1 MSTNKSEFAA
11 LGVTLNQPQTIALE
25 VEPEQIAPGAV
36 IYPGCRISGAMTSIG
51 PDCVIGAEG
60 PATLVDCQLGRGVR
74 FAGGFAEGAVF
85 LDGAAVGSGAHIRPG
100 TLLEEQASI
109 AHTVGLKQTLLMPYV
124 TLGSLI
130 NFCDCLMAGGTGPK
144 DHSEVGS
151 SYIHFNFT
159 AHQDKATASLLGDVP
174 RGVMLDQPPIFLGG
188 QGGLVGPT
196 RIAYGTVLAAGT
208 LCRRDVTQ
216 EGLLVF
222 GQTGGRQKE
231 TPYNLRQY
239 GDIDRICRNN
249 FTYAG
254 NIHALAAWYAH
265 IRPLLTPDD
274 PFAQAC
280 LAGARRQIAAVAAER
295 VSQLEK
301 LAAKIAA
308 NPGQRDSHR
317 KLLALRPQLAERMGL
332 PERFPPPPAALC
344 EAIAQASGAGRSYL
358 ETIKALPEAAKA
370 AGTAWLQAI
379 VDTVERWW

>member
-1 MSTNKSEFAA
+1 MSKEDNR
-11 LGVTLNQPQTIALE
+11 
-25 VEPEQIAPGAV
+25 IAPGVV
-36 IYPGCRISGAMTSIG
+36 IYPGCRISGRATSIG

-85 LDGAAVGSGAHIRPG
+85 LDGASVGPGAHIRPG
-100 TLLEEQASI
+100 TLLEEQASV

-159 AHQDKATASLLGDVP
+159 AHQDKATASLMGDVP

-208 LCRRDVTQ
+208 LCRRDVTE

-222 GQTGGRQKE
+222 GQTGGRLKE

-265 IRPLLTPDD
+265 IRQRLTPPD

-295 VSQLEK
+295 VAQLEK
-301 LAAKIAA
+301 LAGKIAA
-308 NPGQRDSHR
+308 NPSQRESHH
-317 KLLALRPQLAERMGL
+317 KLLALRPQLAELLGL
-332 PERFPPPPAALC
+332 PAVFPPPPAALC
-344 EAIAQASGAGRSYL
+344 DAIAQSGGAGLSYL
-358 ETIKALPEAAKA
+358 ETIKALPEAARA
-370 AGTAWLQAI
+370 AGTAWLQSI
-379 VDTVERWW
+379 VDAAVGGWR

>member
-1 MSTNKSEFAA
+1 MSTNKGEFAA
-11 LGVTLNQPQTIALE
+11 REVTLHQPQTIALE
-25 VEPEQIAPGAV
+25 VEPEQIAAGVV
-36 IYPGCRISGAMTSIG
+36 IYPGCRISGAETSIG
-51 PDCVIGAEG
+51 PGCVIGAEG
-60 PATLVDCQLGRGVR
+60 PATLVDCQLGRDVR
-74 FAGGFAEGAVF
+74 FNGGFAQEAVF
-85 LDGAAVGSGAHIRPG
+85 LDGATVGSGAHIRPG
-100 TLLEEQASI
+100 TLLEEQASV

-159 AHQDKATASLLGDVP
+159 AHQDKATASLIGDVP

-196 RIAYGTVLAAGT
+196 RLAYGTVLAAGT
-208 LCRRDVTQ
+208 LCRRDVTT

-222 GQTGGRQKE
+222 GQTGGRLKE

-249 FTYAG
+249 FSYIG

-265 IRPLLTPDD
+265 VRPRLTPDD

-280 LAGARRQIAAVAAER
+280 LAGAQRQIAAVAAER
-295 VSQLEK
+295 VAQLDK

-308 NPGQRDSHR
+308 NPGERESHR
-317 KLLALRPQLAERMGL
+317 KLLALRPQLAERLGL
-332 PERFPPPPAALC
+332 PATFPPPPPELLDGC
-344 EAIAQASGAGRSYL
+344 SPGTYL
-358 ETIKALPEAAKA
+358 ETIKALPAPAKA

-379 VDTVERWW
+379 VDAVATQW